1 MVRADEIA
9 MKAAHLVSG
18 DRQKTHGDKNANFE
32 NIARLWS
39 AWLRLRPDIA
49 VAALSGADVA
59 KMMVLL
65 KVARMESGDFN
76 PDDALD
82 ACGYAAIAG
91 ELAEPVVTRR

>member
-1 MVRADEIA
+1 MRADEIA
-9 MKAAHLVSG
+9 MKAASLVSG
-18 DRQKTHGDKNANFE
+18 DREKTHGVKKTNFE
-32 NIARLWS
+32 NIARIWN
-39 AWLRLRPDIA
+39 AWLHSRPRWADLTA
-49 VAALSGADVA
+49 ADVA

-76 PDDALD
+76 LDDALD